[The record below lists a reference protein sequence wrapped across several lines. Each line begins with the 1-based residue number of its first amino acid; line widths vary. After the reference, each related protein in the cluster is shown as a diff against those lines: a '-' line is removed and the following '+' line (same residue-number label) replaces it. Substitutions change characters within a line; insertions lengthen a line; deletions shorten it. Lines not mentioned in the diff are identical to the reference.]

1 MIDSYDQT
9 AENYIRLQAQLA
21 QIDRLGKGSFYS
33 PDFQTW
39 HRQTGELIENIFGK
53 NSHPYEA
60 FQAVLFT
67 PLFLSCRCS
76 DTVFTDAY
84 EQGLEEG
91 RSILVSCLKS
101 LKGR

>member
-1 MIDSYDQT
+1 MTDNYDQT
-9 AENYIRLQAQLA
+9 AQNYARLQAQWA

-33 PDFQTW
+33 PEFQAW
-39 HRQTGELIENIFGK
+39 HKKTGELIGNIFGK

-84 EQGLEEG
+84 EQGLEEV
-91 RSILVSCLKS
+91 RSLLASCLRKA
-101 LKGR
+101 